1 MDDRSKKEFFEK
13 VYREIFPVVI
23 KVSYHITR
31 NMEAAQDVCQEAFI
45 KFYHRPNP
53 LSNID
58 EARYWLIR
66 VVKNLS
72 FNYLEHE
79 KVRTRAFEKMV
90 KTESVYTDDTG
101 EKSLLKKETVS
112 LVNEALE
119 KLPEKLRVPV
129 ILREYGGM
137 NYKEIAKVLGIS
149 ESNVKIRI
157 FRGREALENL
167 LNRGEVYVP

>member
-1 MDDRSKKEFFEK
+1 MEDKARKEFFEK
-13 VYREIFPVVI
+13 AYREIFPVVI
-23 KVSYHITR
+23 KVSYHITK

-45 KFYHRPNP
+45 KFYHRSVPFPNV
-53 LSNID
+53 D

-72 FNYLEHE
+72 LNYLERE
-79 KVRTRAFEKMV
+79 KLKSRTFEKMV
-90 KTESVYTDDTG
+90 KSEPVYTDDTG
-101 EKSLLKKETVS
+101 ERSLLKKETAA

-119 KLPEKLRVPV
+119 KLPEKLKTPV
-129 ILREYGGM
+129 ILREFGGM
-137 NYKEIAKVLGIS
+137 NYKDIAKVLGIS

>member
-53 LSNID
+53 LSNTD

-129 ILREYGGM
+129 ILREFGGM

>member
-1 MDDRSKKEFFEK
+1 MEDKARKEFFEK
-13 VYREIFPVVI
+13 AYREIFPVVI
-23 KVSYHITR
+23 KVSYHITK

-45 KFYHRPNP
+45 KFYHRSVPLPNV
-53 LSNID
+53 D

-72 FNYLEHE
+72 LNYLERE
-79 KVRTRAFEKMV
+79 KLKSRTFEKMV
-90 KTESVYTDDTG
+90 KSEPVYTDDTG
-101 EKSLLKKETVS
+101 ERSLLKKETAA

-119 KLPEKLRVPV
+119 KLPEKLKTPV
-129 ILREYGGM
+129 ILREFGGM
-137 NYKEIAKVLGIS
+137 NYKDIAKVLGIS